1 MKQPYTLFI
10 FVLFVSCSSK
20 ISYVGS
26 KNEPTRKIDVYVD
39 GNAIKHSYDIVG
51 KGYAD
56 RFNLGFQHQDKL
68 MKAAIKK
75 AKANGADAVWFREYY
90 IYSDG
95 TYINGTTRVDTI
107 YRGVTYSSN
116 SRVLNN
122 PATLVRDI
130 LFIKY
135 K

>member
-1 MKQPYTLFI
+1 MKQPYMLFI
-10 FVLFVSCSSK
+10 FVLFISCSSK

-26 KNEPTRKIDVYVD
+26 KNAPTRNIEVYVD
-39 GNAIKHSYDIVG
+39 GNAIKHPFDIVG

-56 RFNLGFQHQDKL
+56 RFNPAARHQDKL

-75 AKANGADAVWFREYY
+75 AKVNGADAVWFREYY
-90 IYSDG
+90 IYSNG

-107 YRGVTYSSN
+107 YRGVTYSLN